1 MNDETAGVATE
12 ELVEL
17 KLKMYSFLV
26 DDNSE
31 HKRAKCVNKNFV
43 VQRCFV
49 ESKMFETFENQ
60 QSLFHAL
67 MIKHIS

>member
-43 VQRCFV
+43 V
-49 ESKMFETFENQ
+49 
-60 QSLFHAL
+60 
-67 MIKHIS
+67 